1 MHILIL
7 SGPNLNLL
15 GKREPGVY
23 GRTTLADISANL
35 DALAGELGARLSHFQ
50 SNGEGA
56 LVDRIHAAMDEV
68 QGIVFNPGAY
78 THSSIALRD
87 ALTGTGIPF
96 VEVHLSNVY
105 AREEFRHHSMLAPV
119 AVGQVAGFGAASY
132 TLGLRALVEWLRQ
145 RSP

>member
-23 GRTTLADISANL
+23 GRTTLADIQASL
-35 DALAGELGARLSHFQ
+35 DALAGDLGVRLSHFQ

-56 LVDRIHAAMDEV
+56 LVDRVHAAMDDC